1 MKIKIDK
8 KVLDKQVSVWV
19 NSKDWSK
26 FSKNSLEMMGLNPS
40 QSMAFLVKCFNRKGN
55 FAGISHLIVDTL
67 KPVVEKE
74 LLKELKRFES
84 KSSK

>member
-1 MKIKIDK
+1 MGIKIDK

-19 NSKDWSK
+19 NSKDWLK

-67 KPVVEKE
+67 KPVVEREMIKE
-74 LLKELKRFES
+74 IKKIEKKHS
-84 KSSK
+84 K